1 MADLCSRLHKSAFIA
16 ELNLFSSA
24 IPAALKC
31 LRNGECVKNNAD
43 APFFTQLFVSERK
56 QTTLMADEKSPAR
69 ISHRRFAT
77 KSLRNEE

>member
-1 MADLCSRLHKSAFIA
+1 M
-16 ELNLFSSA
+16 
-24 IPAALKC
+24 
-31 LRNGECVKNNAD
+31 KNNAD

-77 KSLRNEE
+77 KSLRNGELYEAEKKNMWKCSGKNSGKMD